1 MAFFSKA
8 AATVAGFA
16 AGAALANKIGGIVSQ
31 TQQAFNK
38 TQFGDVAG
46 AASAAGYKPITKF
59 KTNDFPNSPNVLAA
73 QSSQESLT
81 NKDVFEVLT
90 YPQDIGKY
98 FIKFSFQSY
107 VKEAALKIAKDEPTV
122 VVIFPIPSNLN
133 ENFSV
138 SYNDAKLGPITGAA
152 VDSVK
157 NLMSGNLSMNQAG
170 VTAAEAGAV
179 LMRER
184 AAGGLN
190 IGKVKISGETLTAN
204 IDKAT
209 GVVPNPHLAAIFQD
223 IGLRT
228 HTFTFRFSPKNKQ
241 EADLLKKIVKT
252 IKRRMLPGTG
262 RSGESST
269 GPLFSF
275 PDIVDISFGPEKDA
289 PYFIQRSVLESMT
302 VNYAP
307 NGTPAFFKDGSP
319 TDIEIGLN
327 FKEIRVVTRNDYNDK
342 KQDKTVSPAPPNDLG
357 DFFG

>member
-59 KTNDFPNSPNVLAA
+59 KANDFPNSPSALAA
-73 QSSQESLT
+73 QSSRESLQ
-81 NKDVFEVLT
+81 NRDVFEVLT

-98 FIKFSFQSY
+98 FIKFSFISY
-107 VKEAALKIAKDEPTV
+107 SKEKALAVAKDEPTTV
-122 VVIFPIPSNLN
+122 IIFPIPTTLN

-138 SYNDAKLGPITGAA
+138 TYNEAKLGSVLGAA
-152 VDSVK
+152 VETGVK
-157 NLMSGNLSMNQAG
+157 ILNGQQDIMSKETGKTIVQAAG
-170 VTAAEAGAV
+170 VGIRSAV
-179 LMRER
+179 
-184 AAGGLN
+184 AQKG
-190 IGKVKISGETLTAN
+190 GETLLAN
-204 IDKAT
+204 IDAAT

-223 IGLRT
+223 IGLRD
-228 HTFTFRFSPKNKQ
+228 HSFSFRFSPKNKQ

-252 IKRRMLPGTG
+252 IKRRMLPGTAL
-262 RSGESST
+262 SAEAST

-275 PDIVDISFGPEKDA
+275 PDVVDISFGPKDVE
-289 PYFIQRSVLESMT
+289 PYKIQRSVLTSMT

-327 FKEIRVVTRNDYNDK
+327 FKEIRVVTRNDYNDE
-342 KQDKTVSPAPPNDLG
+342 KQDTTLSPALG
-357 DFFG
+357 NVIPGSGA